1 MANST
6 FSGPV
11 RSQNGFQEWNGTAW
25 VPVAGGGG
33 GGGAIIELGDG
44 ASASNIGVPDNRYSE
59 DMYSTTPTGAT
70 AGNIIQLPVI
80 GVNEAYKIR
89 TQIGTA
95 STVAA
100 WAIQLPAIPGTDISA
115 FIGGDFAANFITAQV
130 FNPTLG
136 TYVDTPAVFAM
147 ADTTISGPT
156 DTMYLYG
163 IFEAAG
169 NLEITRYPNLV
180 VPGFGAV
187 AVFGQTG
194 IPLMGYGTI
203 PIGDPFIYPWTQL
216 LYTP

>member
-1 MANST
+1 MASST

-11 RSQNGFQEWNGTAW
+11 RSQNGFQEWDGTAW

-33 GGGAIIELGDG
+33 GGAIIELGDN
-44 ASASNIGVPDNRYSE
+44 ASENFGVPDNRYSE
-59 DMYSTTPTGAT
+59 DMYNTPPTGAT

-89 TQIGTA
+89 TRIGTA
-95 STVAA
+95 SSQAA
-100 WAIQLPAIPGTDISA
+100 WAIRLPVIPGTDISA
-115 FIGGDFAANFITAQV
+115 FIVGSFAANFITAEV
-130 FNPTLG
+130 YNPTLSA
-136 TYVDTPAVFAM
+136 YVDTPAVFAR
-147 ADTTISGPT
+147 ADTTVSTPT

-163 IFEAAG
+163 IFEPTG
-169 NLEITRYPNLV
+169 NLEITRYPNIV

-216 LYTP
+216 LETP